1 MRKPFILA
9 SLIVGFACLA
19 SATFASNGVSK
30 FSFSKDMKRFASC
43 SKEKLTLVP
52 LEGSFEKFIIIARDL
67 NLDCLQKLNKKLAL
81 ENEKRLGTTYKSHIS
96 ISEEISTFDNMRY
109 QVGKLLS
116 PIQFRCG
123 ENCRFS
129 PEEFIR
135 LKNKYYF
142 LSYDNDRGLS
152 ASVIRKDLVA
162 FKVNMST
169 YSVTI
174 GLDPKDEQIIIFP
187 NGNLKFE
194 KDSILIEGQKS
205 FIKGGGGA
213 IWFNSRI
220 AYDGSLIEYIDIK
233 DGKCFSISN
242 FSPEMEQKLKKTKL
256 KELCVEQ

>member
-1 MRKPFILA
+1 MKQLLILTGLIL
-9 SLIVGFACLA
+9 SLSYIT
-19 SATFASNGVSK
+19 SETFASNGVSK
-30 FSFSKDMKRFASC
+30 VSFSKDMKRFASC
-43 SKEKLTLVP
+43 SKGKLTLLP
-52 LEGSFEKFIIIARDL
+52 LEDSFKQFIIIASDL
-67 NLDCLQKLNKKLAL
+67 NLDCFKTLNKKLGLKSEKKL
-81 ENEKRLGTTYKSHIS
+81 ETKYKSQIS
-96 ISEEISTFDNMRY
+96 ISENISTFDNVSY

-123 ENCRFS
+123 ENCKFS

-152 ASVIRKDLVA
+152 ANVIKKDLIA

-174 GLDPKDEQIIIFP
+174 GLDPKSEQITLFP
-187 NGNLKFE
+187 NGDLKFE
-194 KDSILIEGQKS
+194 KTSILIKGQKS

-220 AYDGSLIEYIDIK
+220 TYDGNLIEYIDIK
-233 DGKCFSISN
+233 EGKCFSISK
-242 FSPEMEQKLKKTKL
+242 FSSDMEEKLKKSKM
-256 KELCVEQ
+256 KQLCVEQ